1 MVKNELELH
10 WLSTSRIS
18 PAENRVHTSFD
29 LHSYCEAIEDH
40 LFSRALIGAV
50 YQCLLQGIL
59 FLLSCNRKLLTIRA
73 CRKYLNFLEEN
84 THLQTFVYPS
94 QNVIWMKITIVIR

>member
-18 PAENRVHTSFD
+18 PAENRIHTFFD
-29 LHSYCEAIEDH
+29 LHSYCEAIEDQ

-50 YQCLLQGIL
+50 YRCLLQGIL
-59 FLLSCNRKLLTIRA
+59 FPLSIMRSY
-73 CRKYLNFLEEN
+73 YLGYSDNISIFKKEYINL
-84 THLQTFVYPS
+84 PS
-94 QNVIWMKITIVIR
+94 LKS